1 MNIDY
6 RILAISIGYCIGLIQ
21 SAYIVGKLVRN
32 IDIREHGSGNA
43 GAANT
48 LRTMGFRAGV
58 TVLIA
63 DAAKAVLAFAIC
75 AIIWNGGGTFFGEG
89 SVIPGLYG
97 AVGAILGHCFPFY
110 LKFRGGKGF
119 ASTIGLMISINI
131 WILLIAVGI
140 GAIMVL
146 TTRYVSLFTLEM
158 TAAMPIG
165 FFLFGYPVEVII
177 ISSLVAILIWYLHRA
192 NISRLL
198 KGEEN
203 RFEMKNL
210 IGK

>member
-6 RILAISIGYCIGLIQ
+6 RILAIIIGYCIGLVQ

-63 DAAKAVLAFAIC
+63 DASKAILAFAIC
-75 AIIWNGGGTFFGEG
+75 AVIWNGGGTFFGEG
-89 SVIPGLYG
+89 STLPGLYG

-110 LKFRGGKGF
+110 LRFRGGKGF
-119 ASTIGLMISINI
+119 ASTLGLLISINI
-131 WILLIAVGI
+131 WILLVVVGI
-140 GAIMVL
+140 GVVL
-146 TTRYVSLFTLEM
+146 VLITRYTSLFTLETTFM
-158 TAAMPIG
+158 MPIG
-165 FFLFGYPVEVII
+165 FYFFGYPMEVII
-177 ISSLVAILIWYLHRA
+177 ISVLVAILIWYLHRD
-192 NISRLL
+192 NILRLL

-203 RFEMKNL
+203 KFEMKNL

>member
-6 RILAISIGYCIGLIQ
+6 RILAILIGYCIGLIQ

-32 IDIREHGSGNA
+32 IDIREYGSGNA

-58 TVLIA
+58 TVLLA
-63 DAAKAVLAFAIC
+63 DAFKAVLAFAIC
-75 AIIWNGGGTFFGEG
+75 AILWNGGGTFVGEG
-89 SVIPGLYG
+89 SAIPGLYG
-97 AVGAILGHCFPFY
+97 AIGAILGHCFPFY

-119 ASTIGLMISINI
+119 ASTLGLLMSINI
-131 WILLIAVGI
+131 WLFLIAVGI
-140 GAIMVL
+140 GAIAVL
-146 TTRYVSLFTLEM
+146 VTRYVSVFTLIT
-158 TAAMPIG
+158 TAMMPIG
-165 FFLFGYPVEVII
+165 FYFFGYAMEVII
-177 ISSLVAILIWYLHRA
+177 ISVSVSILIWYLHRE

-203 RFEMKNL
+203 KFEMKNL